1 MTCGDFLRLDNQ
13 LLPIKEIE
21 KVVQDHGYG
30 LDHITI
36 RLDGK
41 SGDIIRRYFAIKV
54 DGSWSNGFEVAVQS
68 LIDELERHHKTLTLE
83 NFKEEIITRSII
95 NQLKEIK
102 TSEYD
107 YAAAERKRIEELHRL
122 PYYPTCTF

>member
-21 KVVQDHGYG
+21 RVVQDHGYG

-41 SGDIIRRYFAIKV
+41 SGDAIRRYFSMKV
-54 DGSWSNGFEVAVQS
+54 DGSWSNTPYGYSAA
-68 LIDELERHHKTLTLE
+68 
-83 NFKEEIITRSII
+83 
-95 NQLKEIK
+95 NQGCDNL
-102 TSEYD
+102 S
-107 YAAAERKRIEELHRL
+107 
-122 PYYPTCTF
+122 CTGCPGKSSVSHG